1 MSIENSRRK
10 PGEDWVAIVQRN
22 GTKEFAAAF
31 APNAVQWE
39 GKAFGKEV
47 GGTTILTRNEA
58 GLIQTIQLYHRPLQM
73 VMEFSVELG
82 RRLKG
87 KADANLLNS

>member
-1 MSIENSRRK
+1 VSR
-10 PGEDWVAIVQRN
+10 PLPPSSLPLPSDSLAFTNETIN
-22 GTKEFAAAF
+22 GTKTYLE
-31 APNAVQWE
+31 WE

-58 GLIQTIQLYHRPLQM
+58 GLIQSIRLYHRPLQM

-87 KADANLLNS
+87 KVDANLLNS